1 MVKSC
6 PRSISHSYPY
16 RTIYMRRAAASCG
29 NLNFIVN
36 WFCLRN
42 FVDWD
47 SFSIICEANGGILL
61 QVPLREAWQ
70 TFFHVY
76 IRWWINIIWGGQ
88 WCQSSGSSSKGLV
101 DLFFLNNYG
110 NSVFHLYYL
119 VRPLGAF
126 FVLIKR
132 RLLAFPHSLCIFGPG
147 VCVCVLTFEL
157 VFIFSI
163 LARISI

>member
-110 NSVFHLYYL
+110 NSVFHLYYIL
-119 VRPLGAF
+119 GQATWGILRPHQKAPTCLPPLPLHFWPGCVRLRF
-126 FVLIKR
+126 DF
-132 RLLAFPHSLCIFGPG
+132 
-147 VCVCVLTFEL
+147 
-157 VFIFSI
+157 
-163 LARISI
+163 